1 MRDDALDVIRR
12 LGRRA
17 GQVLPAPRTAVPA
30 GTSTGTPL
38 GLGAVAVDAGQAPGT
53 TYARIRV
60 RRRRPSPDLPE
71 AFGFEAWCRGVPPL
85 PYTSGGGQRR
95 PAAIS
100 LGNARPGGEPP
111 SELLRSIRRWSLNQ
125 GPLTGWINRCRQV
138 HGDALQ
144 LVILDQTGFD
154 LPWEA
159 LTLPPVPEA
168 GLPGGMLGMLVDL
181 ARWFDAV
188 RGGDDFPT
196 DVAAPAGA
204 VLGYFHPDMGSD
216 RDVFRRYRHRP
227 HSGIVSFLRSLD
239 ETAADP
245 TGLVYMGCHGT
256 FDQELSNL
264 TLADVTWAEYHD
276 HDMRLL
282 GRDGSLVCLNA
293 CHSGR
298 FLDDDGDG
306 RQYLRGFTEV
316 FLGNG
321 AGGCI
326 VTAGKV
332 GDAEARELIRRLVET
347 VTADPDRPVARALRA
362 FRAAAHETF
371 LAEGGI
377 PLMVLEDGSFD
388 ERGQRNALRLLYS
401 LMFQYYGHPLSTLHL
416 TGRYAD
422 GPRAREEAEHER

>member
-1 MRDDALDVIRR
+1 MRDDPRNVIRR
-12 LGRRA
+12 LGRLA
-17 GQVLPAPRTAVPA
+17 GQALPVPRAAVPA
-30 GTSTGTPL
+30 GARTGAPQ

-53 TYARIRV
+53 RYARVRV
-60 RRRRPSPDLPE
+60 RRHRSSPGLPE
-71 AFGFEAWCRGVPPL
+71 AYGFEAWCHGVAPL
-85 PYTSGGGQRR
+85 PYTSGDGQRR

-111 SELLRSIRRWSLNQ
+111 SELLRSIRRWSQNQ

-138 HGDALQ
+138 HGDSLQ
-144 LVILDQTGFD
+144 LVVLDQTGFD

-159 LTLPPVPEA
+159 LTLPPAPEA
-168 GLPGGMLGMLVDL
+168 GLPGGMLGTLVDL

-196 DVAAPAGA
+196 GVAAPAGA
-204 VLGYFHPDMGSD
+204 VLGYFHPDMRAD
-216 RDVFRRYRHRP
+216 REVFHGYEHRP

-239 ETAADP
+239 EHTADP

-256 FDQELSNL
+256 FDQELSKL

-276 HDMRLL
+276 HGMSLL

-298 FLDDDGDG
+298 FLDHDGDG

-332 GDAEARELIRRLVET
+332 GDAEARELIRGLVET
-347 VTADPDRPVARALRA
+347 VTAEPARPVARALRA
-362 FRAAAHETF
+362 FRTGAHERF
-371 LAEGGI
+371 LAEGGV
-377 PLMVLEDGSFD
+377 PLMVRDDGTFD

-416 TGRYAD
+416 TGRSPD
-422 GPRAREEAEHER
+422 GGPRGGGARGER

>member
-1 MRDDALDVIRR
+1 MRDDPLKMIRQ

-17 GQVLPAPRTAVPA
+17 VQALPAVPVTALA
-30 GTSTGTPL
+30 GTPL
-38 GLGAVAVDAGQAPGT
+38 GIGAAAVDARQAPDT
-53 TYARIRV
+53 MYARIRV
-60 RRRRPSPDLPE
+60 RRQRSSPGRPE
-71 AFGFEAWCRGVPPL
+71 AFGVEAWCRGVPRL
-85 PYTSGGGQRR
+85 PYTSGDGQRR

-100 LGNARPGGEPP
+100 LANARPGGAPP
-111 SELLRSIRRWSLNQ
+111 SELLRSIHRWSLNQ
-125 GPLTGWINRCRQV
+125 GVLTRWINRCRQT

-144 LVILDQTGFD
+144 IVILDQTGFD

-168 GLPGGMLGMLVDL
+168 ALRGGMLGALVDM

-188 RGGDDFPT
+188 RGSDDFPT

-204 VLGYFHPDMGSD
+204 VLGYFHPDMRSD
-216 RDVFRRYRHRP
+216 REVFHAYEHRP
-227 HSGIVSFLRSLD
+227 HSGIVSFLKSLD
-239 ETAADP
+239 EHDADR

-276 HDMRLL
+276 HGMRLL

-298 FLDDDGDG
+298 FLDHDGDG

-332 GDAEARELIRRLVET
+332 GDAEARELIRGLVDA
-347 VTADPDRPVARALRA
+347 VTADPDRPVAQALRA
-362 FRAAAHETF
+362 FRAAAHDSF
-371 LAEGGI
+371 VAEGGV
-377 PLMVLEDGSFD
+377 PLMVGDDGALD
-388 ERGQRNALRLLYS
+388 RQGQRNVLRLLYS

-416 TGRYAD
+416 TSRYPD
-422 GPRAREEAEHER
+422 SSRAREGGRA